1 MSQTLAAEAHE
12 TVVLDR
18 RAQRNILT
26 AMCMALVAVM
36 ASVSG
41 LNVAQRELAT
51 HLGASQS
58 DVLWIINGFTL
69 TLAALLMPIGAIGD
83 RWGRKPVL
91 LAGLGLF
98 TIANISGM
106 VVQSTGLMIA
116 SRVIAGAGAA
126 MIMPVTLSVLTS
138 SFPPA
143 ERSRAIAI
151 WAGFAGSGGLIGL
164 FASSFTLDVLTW
176 RYSFVLPLL
185 LGLVSA
191 AITVAVVPN
200 SVESNGHPFDTVGSV
215 LSALAIGGIV
225 LGVHE
230 GPVNGWTDSLT
241 LFGLVAG
248 ALCLIGFVL
257 WELRQEHPLLDVTA
271 FRDRSLAAGTL
282 TMMLLFAV
290 MFGVFLV
297 VFPYFQ
303 IVIGWSALRSSVG
316 LLPMA
321 AAMMST
327 STLALKVAARIGSR
341 STMMFG
347 AVTFGVGLAT
357 LALRA
362 SVSGGYLAVLP
373 GLVIM
378 GVGMGFSM
386 TPATSAITETL
397 PHDKQGVASALNDT
411 SREVGGALGVALLGS
426 VLSTGYRTSI
436 TPLLDGVPAQ
446 LAEPAKAGIGNAFGV
461 AQIPEAKQFALQIM
475 SAAKTA
481 FVDAWVQ
488 SIWVGVG
495 LAGVAVAYLVLRG
508 PRRVHSVD
516 DGLQ

>member
-1 MSQTLAAEAHE
+1 MSSTLEREAPT
-12 TVVLDR
+12 TVVLDH
-18 RAQRNILT
+18 RAQRNILI

-51 HLGASQS
+51 HLGATQS

-106 VVQSTGLMIA
+106 VVQTTGLMIA

-200 SVESNGHPFDTVGSV
+200 SVESDGHPFDTVGSV

-230 GPVNGWTDSLT
+230 GPVKGWGATLT
-241 LFGLVAG
+241 LLGLFVG
-248 ALCLIGFVL
+248 GLCLLAFVW
-257 WELRQEHPLLDVTA
+257 WELRSEHPLLDVTT

-282 TMMLLFAV
+282 TMVLLFAV

-321 AAMMST
+321 VAMMST
-327 STLALKVAARIGSR
+327 ATLALKLAARIGSR
-341 STMMFG
+341 LTMIAG
-347 AVTFGVGLAT
+347 TITFAVGLTT
-357 LALRA
+357 LAVRA

-378 GVGMGFSM
+378 GVGMGLSM

-397 PHDKQGVASALNDT
+397 PADKQGVASALNDT
-411 SREVGGALGVALLGS
+411 SREVGGAIGVALLGS
-426 VLSTGYRTSI
+426 VLSTGFRSSI
-436 TPLLDGVPAQ
+436 TPLLGGVPAP
-446 LAEPAKAGIGNAFGV
+446 LADAAKGGIGNAYGV
-461 AQIPEAKQFALQIM
+461 AQAPEAQQWALQIM

-481 FVDAWVQ
+481 FVDAWAH
-488 SIWVGVG
+488 SIWVGVV
-495 LAGVAVAYLVLRG
+495 LAGIAFVYLVLRG
-508 PRRVHSVD
+508 PRRAAASE
-516 DGLQ
+516 